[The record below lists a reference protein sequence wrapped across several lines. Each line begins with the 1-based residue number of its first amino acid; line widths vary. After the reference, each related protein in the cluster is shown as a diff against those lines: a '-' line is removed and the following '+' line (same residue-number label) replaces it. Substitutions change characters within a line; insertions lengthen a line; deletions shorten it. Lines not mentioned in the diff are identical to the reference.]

1 MDNMSRHHSQQEEDH
16 LKPPAPD
23 SASGSAEPIGARIKR
38 LRTERRISQDRLA
51 IEANVDQSGLSKFER
66 GREYKIGRPGLE
78 RIAKVLKL
86 SFDALVDGTDYP
98 E

>member
-1 MDNMSRHHSQQEEDH
+1 MGDIMSAKPNQQGGTTEQMPGANAGSEREH
-16 LKPPAPD
+16 L
-23 SASGSAEPIGARIKR
+23 GARIKL
-38 LRTERRISQDRLA
+38 LRAERRLSQDRLA

-78 RIAKVLKL
+78 RIAQKL
-86 SFDALVDGTDYP
+86 GMSFEELVEGTDF

>member
-1 MDNMSRHHSQQEEDH
+1 MSSSLSDD
-16 LKPPAPD
+16 PAVP
-23 SASGSAEPIGARIKR
+23 AETLGERIKR

-78 RIAKVLKL
+78 RIASVLGT
-86 SFDALVDGTDYP
+86 SYEALVEGTASTEEQTSEP
-98 E
+98 